1 MNRISFTYLD
11 SMFDPPPPKDV
22 NLVCVYVIRNLFWNW
37 TDDDAVKLLRQLVQ
51 TLQGNPLTRI
61 LVADGVSPSSGE
73 FLPHV
78 EIAYRRRD
86 ITTMTMHNVKQRS
99 QAEWLEL
106 FSSVHRSLKVSN
118 PLALLQEDWLTLV

>member
-1 MNRISFTYLD
+1 MKPDYLHRISFTYLD
-11 SMFDPPPPKDV
+11 SISDPPPSDDV

-51 TLQGNPLTRI
+51 TLQDSPLTRI
-61 LVADGVSPSSGE
+61 IVTDGVSPLPGE
-73 FLPHV
+73 FPSHV

-99 QAEWLEL
+99 QAEWLQL
-106 FSSVHRSLKVSN
+106 FSSVNPDIKVSN
-118 PLALLQEDWLTLV
+118 PLAPL